1 MMDDLDE
8 LGYEEIKH
16 RFDRGDYHDPTEI
29 KSVKKWLR
37 NQEKEQEFIAS
48 CKRASISAALD
59 AHRAAWRANLMA
71 FLALFVSF
79 IAAHEPIFTLIERV
93 LGHFNH

>member
-1 MMDDLDE
+1 MMEDFDQ

-29 KSVKKWLR
+29 KSVRKWLR

-59 AHRAAWRANLMA
+59 AQRAARHANLIA
-71 FLALFVSF
+71 FLALLVSV
-79 IAAHEPIFTLIERV
+79 IAAYEPIFALIGRV
-93 LGHFNH
+93 LGHLNY